1 MLNDYFAL
9 EDEIK
14 KRIEIEVPDIGE
26 VLTPF
31 FVESLFSM
39 SPQNTAVAIIYV
51 GDRVGESVANGRGTT
66 VHQQWLVV
74 LMIYDPTAQSGQ
86 TSNIRKLADP
96 HIRNILKA
104 MQGFRPNL
112 VGVTPFV
119 RVSAGVNFAGKAGR
133 VYFPFLFE
141 SSFKT

>member
-14 KRIEIEVPDIGE
+14 KRIESEVPDVGE

-31 FVESLFSM
+31 FVENLFSM
-39 SPQNTAVAIIYV
+39 TAMDTAVAIIYV
-51 GDRVGESVANGRGTT
+51 GDRVGESAGNGRATT
-66 VHQQWLVV
+66 IHQQWLVV
-74 LMIYDPTAQSGQ
+74 LVVYDPVAQSSH
-86 TSNIRKLADP
+86 TSSIRKLADP

-104 MQGFRPNL
+104 MQGFQPNL
-112 VGVTPFV
+112 PGVSAFV

-141 SSFKT
+141 SSFKA